1 MSKKRTLTLTIEFG
15 LSEERGDLVIGEI
28 PADELPALFF
38 QRKITVSLND
48 GPERQISARQARW
61 VMELIDELKDSVL
74 TQDGQTAL

>member
-15 LSEERGDLVIGEI
+15 LPDGLADHEIGEI
-28 PADELPALFF
+28 PNEELPALFF
-38 QRKITVSLND
+38 QRKITVSLNG